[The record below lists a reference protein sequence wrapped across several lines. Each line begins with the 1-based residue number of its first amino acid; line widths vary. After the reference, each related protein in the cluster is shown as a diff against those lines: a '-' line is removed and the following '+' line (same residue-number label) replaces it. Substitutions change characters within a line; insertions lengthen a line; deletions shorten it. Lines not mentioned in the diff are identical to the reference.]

1 METMEGL
8 SERLEALEN
17 RIRAVK
23 RRLHYWRAHC
33 SATLLLAALVVYAL
47 VSARPVP

>member
-17 RIRAVK
+17 RTRAVK
-23 RRLHYWRAHC
+23 RRLYCWRGIAC
-33 SATLLLAALVVYAL
+33 GQRRKACY
-47 VSARPVP
+47 